1 MSFYRREIRVGNSL
15 LLREASG
22 SWIRI
27 DVLSLEGM
35 RVQIGVDAPI
45 DYPSRNAGRRNL
57 VIGPIRVFVLK
68 RIGQQKIQFGVR
80 APGNFSVV
88 RNDGG
93 SSDSEPSKGQVANTG
108 TNARVQSRAMA
119 EE

>member
-15 LLREASG
+15 LLKEASG

-27 DVLSLEGM
+27 DVLSLDGT

-45 DYPSRNAGRRNL
+45 DYPSRSTGRRNL

-68 RIGQQKIQFGVR
+68 SLGQQKIQFGVR
-80 APGNFSVV
+80 APRGFSVV

-93 SSDSEPSKGQVANTG
+93 APDSK
-108 TNARVQSRAMA
+108 QS
-119 EE
+119 EG